1 MFVKKLCWLV
11 LFYLNIEIGYA
22 QLTESFSDGDFSYQ
36 PEWITGNEND
46 WLVNDSKELQSNNLN
61 TNSFFR
67 ISTRNE
73 RAMDTEWNIKVKIN
87 FNPSSTNYIDIYLT
101 ASHEDLTQSFLT
113 GYFIRIGNTEDD
125 ISLYRKDSGNVIKK
139 LIDGRN
145 GILNNSIN
153 NIELKVIRDKSGK
166 WYLFYKVNTANQ
178 FISDGT
184 AIEMTYISSS
194 WFGILVRQSTSSFF
208 QRHFF
213 DDVGIKQF
221 VPDTKA
227 PLLLNGYYTTDTAL
241 NLVYDEVPDGI
252 INYPLSSFEINYG
265 IGSPERIIVYENEV
279 RLSFKKPFTAGTN
292 YTLNMPAIEDTWGN
306 KQPADSFHFTY
317 YAPSVHDI
325 LITEIMADP
334 TPHINLPDA
343 EWIEIKNCSKRI
355 ISLYGWQISDY
366 GGRSKPFTKQLL
378 HPDSS
383 LILTGTTVE
392 KQMQNFGRCLGVEDF
407 PSLNNDADELKL
419 TNEKGQLI
427 HVVSFDESWY
437 KNVIKAEGGWTLE
450 MKDTRNPCGEE
461 TNWTASIHPSGG
473 TPGKLNSVTTDN
485 PDNESPYL
493 IRAFATDSLSVR
505 LYFSESIDS
514 ASAANTEN
522 YIIEGLPLKPVFAL
536 PEAPSFK
543 QVILKLPY
551 LLDKAKNYQV
561 SAQNLTDCSGNTIG
575 NFNIATFGLTET
587 CEKEDV
593 IINEILFDP
602 KGSGSDYVELF
613 NRSSKRVNLKTLI
626 IANRTASGNIGD
638 RIICST
644 DDYLLNPNEY
654 VAICNDRQ
662 DIIFN
667 FPAHKKEALFER
679 TPLPS
684 FTNDKGTV
692 ILINKEG
699 VIIDEVS
706 YTDDWHFPL
715 ISSKE
720 GVALERIKPDA
731 PTQQKDN
738 WTSAAQ
744 DIGFGTPGMQNSQYR
759 NDIQVK
765 GAVTIQ
771 PEIFSPDQDGN
782 DDFLT
787 IHYSFQENGYVMN
800 SKVFD
805 AGGRVVRH
813 LQRNLICG
821 LTGSFRWDGLDNKN
835 QQLPTG
841 PYLIFTEVFHLKGKV
856 KRYTNRVIMV
866 IK

>member
-1 MFVKKLCWLV
+1 
-11 LFYLNIEIGYA
+11 
-22 QLTESFSDGDFSYQ
+22 
-36 PEWITGNEND
+36 
-46 WLVNDSKELQSNNLN
+46 LQSNHLN
-61 TNSFFR
+61 ANSFFR

-73 RAMDTEWNIKVKIN
+73 RATDTEWNIKVKLN

-101 ASHEDLTQSFLT
+101 ASEADLTQSSLT
-113 GYFIRIGNTEDD
+113 GYFIRIGNTEDE
-125 ISLYRKDSGNVIKK
+125 ISLYRKDAGNTLIK

-145 GILNNSIN
+145 GILNNSSN
-153 NIELKVIRDKSGK
+153 HIELKAIRDINGK
-166 WYLFYKVNTANQ
+166 WYLFYNVNEANQ
-178 FISDGT
+178 FITDGT
-184 AIEMTYISSS
+184 AIDLTYKSSF
-194 WFGILVRQSTSSFF
+194 WFGILVRQSTNSFF

-213 DDVGIKQF
+213 DDISIKQF

-227 PLLLNGYYTTDTAL
+227 PVLLNGYYTTDTAL
-241 NLVYDEVPDGI
+241 TLVYDEAPSGI
-252 INYPLSSFEINYG
+252 LNDQLHSFEMNNG
-265 IGSPERIIVYENEV
+265 IGNPERIIADENEL
-279 RLSFKKPFTAGTN
+279 RLSFRKSLTAGTT
-292 YTLNMPAIEDTWGN
+292 YTLKIPTIEDVWGN
-306 KQPADSFHFTY
+306 KQPPDSFHFTY
-317 YAPSVHDI
+317 YPPSVHDI

-334 TPHINLPDA
+334 TPQVNLPDA
-343 EWIEIKNCSKRI
+343 EWIEIKNCSKRM
-355 ISLYGWQISDY
+355 ISLYGWQIADY
-366 GGRSKPFTKQLL
+366 GGRSKPFKKQLL

-383 LILTGTTVE
+383 LILTGTTIE

-427 HVVSFDESWY
+427 HVVSYDESWY
-437 KNVIKAEGGWTLE
+437 KNVIKAEGGWALE
-450 MKDTRNPCGEE
+450 MTDTRNPCGGE
-461 TNWTASIHPSGG
+461 TNWTASVHPSGG
-473 TPGKLNSVTTDN
+473 TPGKLNSVTKDN
-485 PDNESPYL
+485 QDNEPPYL
-493 IRAFATDSLSVR
+493 VRAFATDSLSVR

-514 ASAANTEN
+514 TSAASTEN
-522 YIIEGLPLKPVFAL
+522 YLIEGLSLKPVFAL

-543 QVILKLPY
+543 QVILKLHYP
-551 LLDKAKNYQV
+551 LDKEIKYQV
-561 SAQNLTDCSGNTIG
+561 SALNLTDCSGNTIG
-575 NFNIATFGLTET
+575 HFNTATFGLTNKCDT
-587 CEKEDV
+587 GDV

-684 FTNDKGTV
+684 FPNDKGTV
-692 ILINKEG
+692 VVMNNEG
-699 VIIDEVS
+699 VIVDEFS

-782 DDFLT
+782 DYFLT
-787 IHYSFQENGYVMN
+787 IQYSFQENGYVLN

-841 PYLIFTEVFHLKGKV
+841 PYLIFTEVFHLSGTV
-856 KRYTNRVIMV
+856 KKYTNRVVMV
-866 IK
+866 TK